1 MSTIWRLTAFA
12 EFKPLADAVER
23 LDEVYPPIALSWLLF
38 DDGPAARMDVLFE
51 ARPDEAT
58 FREASGLA
66 EDIAITIEPMPD
78 EDWVRISLEG
88 LKPVDAGRFVL
99 FGAHDREAIK
109 PGQIGIEI
117 EAGPAFGTGHHGTTR
132 GCLIAFDDM
141 LTAGFDPKTVFDL
154 GCGTAALAIA
164 AAKILPDAEIIASD
178 IDPEAIEE
186 SAENCTKNG
195 TPEIDCFV
203 AEGLDHARLAGR
215 EFELIFANILAGPLV
230 DLAPGIAAAL
240 APGGR
245 VILSGLLT
253 EQEPWVRDAYLAAGL
268 DVHRQPPLEGWECLV
283 ASKRQSRA

>member
-12 EFKPLADAVER
+12 EFTPLADAVER

-38 DDGPAARMDVLFE
+38 EDGAAARMDVLFE
-51 ARPDEAT
+51 SCPDEAE
-58 FREASGLA
+58 FRAASGLA
-66 EDIAITIEPMPD
+66 AEIAITIEPMPD

-99 FGAHDREAIK
+99 FGAHDRDAIK

-164 AAKILPDAEIIASD
+164 AAKVLPDANVIASD
-178 IDPEAIEE
+178 IDPEAVDE

-195 TPEIDCFV
+195 TPAIDCFV

-215 EFELIFANILAGPLV
+215 EFQLIFANILAGPLV
-230 DLAPGIAAAL
+230 ELAPGIAAAL

-253 EQEPWVRDAYLAAGL
+253 EQESRVREAYEAAGL
-268 DVHRQPPLEGWECLV
+268 SVHRQPPLEGWETLV
-283 ASKRQSRA
+283 ATKA

>member
-12 EFKPLADAVER
+12 DFKPLADAVER
-23 LDEVYPPIALSWLLF
+23 LDEAYPPIALSWLLF
-38 DDGPAARMDVLFE
+38 EDGAAARMDVLFE
-51 ARPDEAT
+51 ARPGEAA

-66 EDIAITIEPMPD
+66 GDIAITIEPMPD

-99 FGAHDREAIK
+99 FGAHDRDAISA
-109 PGQIGIEI
+109 GQIGIEI

-141 LTAGFDPKTVFDL
+141 LNSGFDPRTVFDL

-164 AAKILPDAEIIASD
+164 AAKVLPDADVIASD
-178 IDPEAIEE
+178 IDPEAVEE
-186 SAENCTKNG
+186 SAENCVKNG
-195 TPEIDCFV
+195 TPGIDCFV
-203 AEGLDHARLAGR
+203 AEGLDHAKLADR
-215 EFELIFANILAGPLV
+215 KFELIFANILAGPLV
-230 DLAPGIAAAL
+230 DLAPGIAKAL

-253 EQEPWVRDAYLAAGL
+253 EQEPWVRAAYESAGL
-268 DVHRQPPLEGWECLV
+268 TVHRQPPLEGWECLV
-283 ASKRQSRA
+283 ATKQ